1 MYAGVTQSRAVGRGK
16 ESNLRKKQIQYE
28 KEGGGDQGRQ
38 METKRDRQRGKDI
51 DR

>member
-1 MYAGVTQSRAVGRGK
+1 MCTLGSHRAGQWRRK

-38 METKRDRQRGKDI
+38 METETDREGKI